1 MIIRLLL
8 QCMPW
13 GDIYILKI
21 PRLENCGTMIL
32 LFSLT
37 AGGGQRAKVALII
50 TAWARNGLPVASA
63 ALVGWSSARSW
74 RISKLEAV

>member
-1 MIIRLLL
+1 
-8 QCMPW
+8 
-13 GDIYILKI
+13 
-21 PRLENCGTMIL
+21 MIL